1 MRGYYFG
8 TKRAFFLNEKQIFG
22 RKILDNAVLL
32 CYYFSILK
40 LKIKGDFDMKKFL
53 AFLLVVLMATAMFA
67 ACDVKETVVIG
78 YTVYKPMNYKDDNG
92 ELVGF
97 DTDLAKAVFEDK
109 LGCRVVF
116 KEIEWSNKY
125 TELNSGTIDCIWNG
139 FTANAVDSDDGIA
152 RSEKVD
158 FSYNYMLNKQVVVT
172 TKEIAANVTGF
183 DSFAGKVGG
192 AEAGSAGAT
201 HLGNMTGC
209 IENAVYVSQLD
220 ALKDLSLGTL
230 HFVVLDEQLATAY
243 VGQGAYAN
251 LEIVT
256 ALSGDPEY
264 YAIGF
269 KKNSELT
276 EKVNDALEELAAD
289 GTIDAIAKRYNL
301 VTAITDFSD
310 QK

>member
-1 MRGYYFG
+1 M
-8 TKRAFFLNEKQIFG
+8 K
-22 RKILDNAVLL
+22 KILALLLVLTMVVFL
-32 CYYFSILK
+32 FASC
-40 LKIKGDFDMKKFL
+40 DMK
-53 AFLLVVLMATAMFA
+53 
-67 ACDVKETVVIG
+67 DTVVVG
-78 YTVYKPMNYKDDNG
+78 YTVYKPMNYENDAG

-139 FTANAVDSDDGIA
+139 FTANTADSDGTA

-172 TKEIAANVTGF
+172 TKAIAETITGF
-183 DSFAGKVGG
+183 DSLSGKVGG
-192 AEAGSAGAT
+192 VEEGSAGAT
-201 HLGNMTGC
+201 HLEKLTGS
-209 IENAVYVSQLD
+209 VKKSYTSQLD
-220 ALKDLSLGTL
+220 ALKDLSLGATAVD
-230 HFVVLDEQLATAY
+230 FVVLDEQLATAY
-243 VGQGAYAN
+243 VGQGAYAE

-256 ALSGDPEY
+256 SLSGDPEY

-269 KKNSELT
+269 KKGSEMT
-276 EKVNDALEELAAD
+276 ANVNKALEELATD
-289 GTIDAIAKRYNL
+289 GTIDTIAKRYNL
-301 VTAITDFSD
+301 NTAITDFSD